1 MASRTLTTDPSVAT
15 SLRTTYTT
23 PLLAAIKT
31 GTTIQA
37 SHMNSIAAF
46 INSIPSHTHTLK
58 DYTKVDEYGNT
69 GKTVYAV
76 NTTSDAVGFSEISWA
91 GVVSGESITATK
103 TNTLIA
109 GANDA
114 RVHQHT
120 WDDAPS

>member
-1 MASRTLTTDPSVAT
+1 MASRTLTTNPAVAT

-23 PLLAAIKT
+23 PLLAAIQT

-46 INSIPSHTHTLK
+46 INSIPSHTHQLT

-69 GKTVYAV
+69 GKTVYTW
-76 NTTSDAVGFSEISWA
+76 NTTSAAVGFSEISWA
-91 GVVSGESITATK
+91 DVVSGDSITAAQ

-114 RVHQHT
+114 RVHNHT
-120 WDDAPS
+120 WDDTPS